1 MRKSGLVALL
11 VVLSV
16 VSMASATLAAGK
28 KTIGMVSICAA
39 CTGEARAIA
48 SIKDSAAAK
57 GWDVQVI
64 DGAGDFNRI
73 TSAFE
78 TFIQSGVDA
87 LIAGA
92 IDPDPIKEVID
103 KANAAGIPF
112 VSESGIWVPGT
123 AVCVGQDPFRM
134 GQIQGSYIVERLG
147 GKGNVVV
154 FTFRPARNVAMREDV
169 MRTILGYYPGI
180 KIIQTHNLDIAKVI
194 EDSRRTMETLLL
206 SHPKP
211 GQISAVWCGWDDP
224 AMGAATAIDAAA
236 RKDIFLIGNDA
247 GPEALDKIR
256 DPGSAWDVT
265 VFVDYVTI
273 GKLVVEQLEK
283 IFSGQGP
290 DANNIYVDQPLI
302 TRDNVPPAGKM
313 PPPVGS
319 SILYKPSEPY
329 KPYKK
334 K

>member
-1 MRKSGLVALL
+1 MKRKWLFVSVLVVFSLL
-11 VVLSV
+11 VVS
-16 VSMASATLAAGK
+16 SYAMAEE

-48 SIKDSAAAK
+48 SIKESAAAK
-57 GWDVQVI
+57 GWKVQVV

-92 IDPDPIKEVID
+92 TDPEPIKEIIA

-112 VSESGIWVPGT
+112 VAESGIWVPGT

-134 GQIQGSYIVERLG
+134 GQIQGSYIVERLA

-169 MRTILGYYPGI
+169 MRTILSYYPDI
-180 KIIQTHNLDIAKVI
+180 KIIETHNIDIANVI
-194 EDSRRTMETLLL
+194 EDTRRTMETWLLRY
-206 SHPKP
+206 PKP

-224 AMGAATAIDAAA
+224 AMGAATAIDAAG
-236 RKDIFLIGNDA
+236 RKEIMLIGNDA
-247 GPEALDKIR
+247 GPEALEKIR
-256 DPGSAWDVT
+256 DPESAWDVT

-283 IFSGQGP
+283 IFAGQGP
-290 DANNIYVDQPLI
+290 DAYNVYIEQPLVSSV
-302 TRDNVPPAGKM
+302 NVPPAGEM
-313 PPPVGS
+313 PPSVES
-319 SILYKPSEPY
+319 YILYKPEKRY
-329 KPYKK
+329 KPYEKK
-334 K
+334 